1 MRERLMREKERLMRE
16 RLMREKKPVKGV
28 AASPTPTTGRDT
40 TTVPTPAPTKSVDI
54 CSVGI
59 GESGGVEVVVGLTF
73 QATDVKKALTAVW
86 RICAKGNIVQF
97 GGSPEDCFIRNKAS
111 NRKIFMRKKKGS
123 YVLDVEFVTKK
134 DGVAVS
140 LGKGEITVDS
150 AAEESVC
157 PLDWGGAFPLKE
169 PKKKMC
175 FKTASGQ
182 DMQHYGERVVTCI
195 TQSKPAGFVRPS

>member
-1 MRERLMREKERLMRE
+1 MALKT
-16 RLMREKKPVKGV
+16 PI
-28 AASPTPTTGRDT
+28 PTE
-40 TTVPTPAPTKSVDI
+40 SVDI
-54 CSVGI
+54 CVVGI

>member
-1 MRERLMREKERLMRE
+1 
-16 RLMREKKPVKGV
+16 
-28 AASPTPTTGRDT
+28 
-40 TTVPTPAPTKSVDI
+40 
-54 CSVGI
+54 
-59 GESGGVEVVVGLTF
+59 
-73 QATDVKKALTAVW
+73 
-86 RICAKGNIVQF
+86 
-97 GGSPEDCFIRNKAS
+97 
-111 NRKIFMRKKKGS
+111 MRKVTSSSSAGVLRIALSETKHRIARSSCGRRKGS

-182 DMQHYGERVVTCI
+182 DMQHYGERVVRCI